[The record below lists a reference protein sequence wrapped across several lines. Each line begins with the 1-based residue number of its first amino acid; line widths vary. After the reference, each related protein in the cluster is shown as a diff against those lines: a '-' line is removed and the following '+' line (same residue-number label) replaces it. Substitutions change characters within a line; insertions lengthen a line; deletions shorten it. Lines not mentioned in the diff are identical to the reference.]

1 MALEVFQLIFD
12 FCSRHIEHYSIM
24 ELNIRG
30 LSAELQKVAIDE
42 LNEVPERIAADVES
56 LRSWL
61 KQTPNLKS
69 RNDDQFLVSFLRG
82 CKYSLEKAK
91 RKIEMYYTAR
101 TTTPEFFANRDPADS
116 YLQEIIKLGL
126 IMPLPVD
133 ESLSEPRIILTRL
146 GGNDFDKYDFL
157 SVMKVTYL
165 MADMCMINS
174 DVTIISG
181 HINVVDLRGCG
192 LSLLKQITPS
202 VIKKLSTLL
211 EPFPVR
217 VKAIHLVNPP
227 KGIETAF
234 KIFMSVCH
242 EKLRSRVMMHEN
254 FEALQKV
261 VDKKYLPAEYGGTN
275 KCLQSIIDDWRDNLE
290 QNRQWFLDDADYR
303 MENLSVANEA
313 INGSLFGAE
322 GSFRSL
328 NID

>member
-1 MALEVFQLIFD
+1 
-12 FCSRHIEHYSIM
+12 M
-24 ELNIRG
+24 EPNIRK
-30 LSAELQKVAIDE
+30 LSDELQQVAINE
-42 LNEVPERIAADVES
+42 LNEVPERIPGDIEA

-69 RNDDQFLVSFLRG
+69 RSDDQFLVSFLRG

-101 TTTPEFFANRDPADS
+101 TTTPEFFANRDPADRF
-116 YLQEIIKLGL
+116 LQEIINLGL

-133 ESLSEPRIILTRL
+133 ESLSQPRIILTRL
-146 GGNDFDKYDFL
+146 GGNDFGKYDFL
-157 SVMKVTYL
+157 SIMKVTYL
-165 MADMCMINS
+165 MADYVMINS

-192 LSLLKQITPS
+192 VSLMTQITPS
-202 VIKKLSTLL
+202 VIRKLSTLL

-227 KGIETAF
+227 KGIETVF
-234 KIFMSVCH
+234 KLFMSVCH
-242 EKLRSRVMMHEN
+242 EKLRSRVMMHES
-254 FEALQKV
+254 FDALHKV
-261 VDKKYLPAEYGGTN
+261 VDKKYLPKEYGGTN
-275 KCLQSIIDDWRDNLE
+275 KCLPSIIEDWRENLN
-290 QNRQWFLDDADYR
+290 QGRQWFLDDENYR
-303 MENLSVANEA
+303 MENLPSGNGVE
-313 INGSLFGAE
+313 NGSLFGAE